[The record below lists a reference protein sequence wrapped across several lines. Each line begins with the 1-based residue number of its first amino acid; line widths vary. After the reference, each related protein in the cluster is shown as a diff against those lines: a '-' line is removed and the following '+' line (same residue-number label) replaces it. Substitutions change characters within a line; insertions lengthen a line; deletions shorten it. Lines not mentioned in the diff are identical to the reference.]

1 VAIFQQTRSVQLVPG
16 AAESFVI
23 QNFMASALI
32 PTELP
37 HLNVFVIAVA
47 DPNDPTQ
54 DALARVAGIADLSL
68 IPIGRDAGIAAPGP
82 NGIEF
87 LSRAAT
93 VSYSD
98 IQTANTAATTF
109 VDRVSSLVSAW
120 ILFDSEFY
128 APTAMPASYTLPVV
142 DASQSQALINA
153 YATAKQ
159 AGYAQQQVSNAA
171 NAALTAAQ
179 ADYTYKS
186 SLLTG
191 IATVVSGATKV
202 QTELGTTVTQFGVL
216 YAAGQTFYAANTGG
230 TGASTFLA
238 ALNAA
243 NSQQGAMPGYNADA
257 AAAAAAATAYQ
268 TARTND
274 VSASATA
281 LAAAQNNQIT
291 QAQALTAANALT
303 AAALAAVLAVCPN
316 FDPTSVPFVHG

>member
-1 VAIFQQTRSVQLVPG
+1 MAFLQQTRSVQLVPG
-16 AAESFVI
+16 AAEAFVI
-23 QNFMASALI
+23 QNFMLSALI

-37 HLNVFVIAVA
+37 HLNVFVISVA
-47 DPNDPTQ
+47 DPTDPTQ

-82 NGIEF
+82 NGIEY
-87 LSRAAT
+87 LSQAAT

-109 VDRVSSLVSAW
+109 VDRVSALVSAW

-128 APTAMPASYTLPVV
+128 APTATPATYQLPIV

-153 YATAKQ
+153 YAAAKQ
-159 AGYAQQQVSNAA
+159 AGYVQLQTSTAA

-179 ADYTYKS
+179 ADYAYKS

-191 IATVVSGATKV
+191 IATVVTSATKV
-202 QTELGTTVTQFGVL
+202 QTEFGTTVTQFGVL
-216 YAAGQTFYAANTGG
+216 YATGQTFYAANTGG
-230 TGASTFLA
+230 TGAATFLA

-243 NSQQGAMPGYNADA
+243 VAQQGAMPGYLTDA
-257 AAAAAAATAYQ
+257 IAAVTAATAYQ

-274 VSASATA
+274 VTASATA
-281 LAAAQNNQIT
+281 LAGAQNTQIT

-303 AAALAAVLAVCPN
+303 AAALAAVLAVCPD
-316 FDPTSVPFVHG
+316 FDPTTVPYVHG